1 MNPETDAARAQIISV
16 LRLRADVAEQAGEQ
30 RPMDLLIVGGR
41 LENAPAELHDQLLQ
55 LPVDVAP
62 LTHAIEGEEMLPAGL
77 VQPAAGFPLRERFL
91 EKIPELDPG
100 KEIGLLV
107 VEAFLRLVGGGSA
120 LARPLAWVLH
130 RESRGDDEHLAQRVL
145 GFRCENHA
153 ADARV
158 DRHPRELFS
167 CFGQLVR
174 FVHGTQLGEQR
185 VPVLNRLGRG
195 RIDERE
201 FLDCSQAERLHPQDD
216 IGKR

>member
-1 MNPETDAARAQIISV
+1 MPPPGGTTSRTTISPCSRRQSW
-16 LRLRADVAEQAGEQ
+16 LADSPTELACA
-30 RPMDLLIVGGR
+30 DC

-55 LPVDVAP
+55 LRVDVAP

-174 FVHGTQLGEQR
+174 FVHGTQ
-185 VPVLNRLGRG
+185 
-195 RIDERE
+195 
-201 FLDCSQAERLHPQDD
+201 
-216 IGKR
+216 